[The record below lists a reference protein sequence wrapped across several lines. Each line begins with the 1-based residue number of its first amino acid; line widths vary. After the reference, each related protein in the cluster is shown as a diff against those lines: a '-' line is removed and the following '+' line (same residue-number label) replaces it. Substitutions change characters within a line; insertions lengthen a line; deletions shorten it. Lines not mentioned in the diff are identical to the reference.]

1 MFAQRNI
8 NALGGFVLVLA
19 VALLFAA
26 ICVAIVGGGLLLA
39 LLGVPPRLLAPSD
52 HVDAIG
58 LVLLILFPMLA
69 LAPLV
74 EWWFKLW
81 YGVDARLMAIFFERN
96 AVGIDDSEGK
106 Q

>member
-1 MFAQRNI
+1 MNAPLNI
-8 NALGGFVLVLA
+8 NALAGFVSVLA
-19 VALLFAA
+19 AALLFAA
-26 ICVAIVGGGLLLA
+26 ICVVIVGGGLLLA

-52 HVDAIG
+52 NIDVIG
-58 LVLLILFPMLA
+58 LVLLILFPVLA

-81 YGVDARLMAIFFERN
+81 YGVDARLMAIFFKRN
-96 AVGIDDSEGK
+96 AGGIDDSEGK